1 MKDRIVAAALAL
13 VLPVLALAQP
23 IDSRASN
30 PQPIGGDVGGG
41 GQWLF
46 ILVLIAALAI
56 ALWGFRVMR
65 RRGPHGPQAPTPRG
79 P

>member
-1 MKDRIVAAALAL
+1 MKDRILAAALAL
-13 VLPVLALAQP
+13 VAPVLALAQP

-30 PQPIGGDVGGG
+30 PQPVGGDVDGGR
-41 GQWLF
+41 WLF
-46 ILVLIAALAI
+46 LLVVVAAI
-56 ALWGFRVMR
+56 AIAFWGYRTMR